1 MPYTVAP
8 YHMEQPAPSLT
19 IVLPVFNEA
28 EGIQRLLLELERTV
42 AGPVTIIVVDDGSSD
57 DTYEVVKRFSA
68 KKTTTVRIIKL
79 SRNFGHQK
87 AIMAGLSHVDLN
99 STEIVIVMDA
109 DFQDEPADIPRLLD
123 KLRQGYDCVYAVR
136 LPDSGSF
143 IVNILTRVFYMTQ
156 EKVVSFGI
164 PRHAG
169 AFCAFSRKVC

>member
-68 KKTTTVRIIKL
+68 KKNDYSTHNKTL
-79 SRNFGHQK
+79 S
-87 AIMAGLSHVDLN
+87 
-99 STEIVIVMDA
+99 
-109 DFQDEPADIPRLLD
+109 
-123 KLRQGYDCVYAVR
+123 KLRPPESHYGR
-136 LPDSGSF
+136 
-143 IVNILTRVFYMTQ
+143 
-156 EKVVSFGI
+156 
-164 PRHAG
+164 
-169 AFCAFSRKVC
+169 AFSRRPQQH